1 MAHVERQNLLGR
13 NVVMAT
19 TMDFV
24 SKLKDGDIGRNIQTL
39 TLNVDVEQ
47 AAAIARLV
55 LNSDHDLYRVNIN
68 ESEFIVYPM
77 DARPQAIHMN
87 NPVALRLMD
96 IDDDEYA
103 VLKIGNNDLAE
114 VFDLVDY
121 EDDDGEFVRGIA
133 IGSDFVPLS
142 EFVKYDTPWMKGGE

>member
-1 MAHVERQNLLGR
+1 MT
-13 NVVMAT
+13 T

-39 TLNVDVEQ
+39 TLNVDVDQ

-55 LNSDHDLYRVNIN
+55 LDSDPDLYRVNIN
-68 ESEFIVYPM
+68 ESEFIVYPV
-77 DARPQAIHMN
+77 DARPKAIHMD
-87 NPVALRLMD
+87 NPVAISLMD

-133 IGSDFVPLS
+133 LGENFIPLS
-142 EFVKYDTPWMKGGE
+142 EFVKYDSPWMKGGE

>member
-1 MAHVERQNLLGR
+1 MT
-13 NVVMAT
+13 T

-39 TLNVDVEQ
+39 TLNVDVDQ

-55 LNSDHDLYRVNIN
+55 LDSDPDLYRVNIN
-68 ESEFIVYPM
+68 ESEFIVYPV
-77 DARPQAIHMN
+77 DARPRAIHMDS
-87 NPVALRLMD
+87 PVALSLMD

-114 VFDLVDY
+114 VFDLIDY

-133 IGSDFVPLS
+133 LGEDFVPLS
-142 EFVKYDTPWMKGGE
+142 EFVKYDSPWLKGGE